1 MMECTLLIAISWVCL
16 DDERVSVKITFFGL
30 VIENDVKL
38 VIFWK
43 I

>member
-16 DDERVSVKITFFGL
+16 DDERVSARITFFGL
-30 VIENDVKL
+30 VIENNIKL
-38 VIFWK
+38 VIFRE